1 MDISEIGLI
10 YDMTNPE
17 NPVALDGWHVN
28 TLQPI
33 VDAEQYLVAPNT
45 PKFGVLGVPNNE
57 VYHYRFESQNQ
68 ADSYLPAEI
77 NYNGYDIN

>member
-17 NPVALDGWHVN
+17 EPIALEGWHVN

-33 VDAEQYLVAPNT
+33 DGAEEFLITVNSPSHGF
-45 PKFGVLGVPNNE
+45 FGVPDNQ
-57 VYHYRFESQNQ
+57 VYHYRFESKEQ
-68 ADSYLPAEI
+68 AKLYIPEEE
-77 NYNGYDIN
+77 